1 MTSSPLLQVRNLQK
15 SFGSVPVLNG
25 IDLDVQAGE
34 LVSVIGPSGSGKST
48 LLRCCNRMEDASH
61 GEVRVEGHDIYARGA
76 NLNRLR
82 ERVGM

>member
-1 MTSSPLLQVRNLQK
+1 MTSSPLLQVRNLHK

-48 LLRCCNRMEDASH
+48 LLRCCNRMEDASR
-61 GEVRVEGHDIYARGA
+61 GEVRVVDDRVVVRLAEKFGARTLGC
-76 NLNRLR
+76 
-82 ERVGM
+82 